1 MFKVKSKR
9 PAREMGIMFVM
20 VGAAIFM
27 YHTRIFKPRSAALLA
42 AASKIETVKKEIQGN
57 QTLIADLK
65 VKVGDIDKRVEQA
78 QNDKPTRFLS
88 ELINEINSKEGGVRV
103 NSYTTQETAV
113 ESSIYAVNV
122 NLELES
128 TFLDLATLIERL
140 EEKYKFLEF
149 KKVETTKA
157 DEFLQKAM
165 STVNLSIYLDKG
177 AYK

>member
-9 PAREMGIMFVM
+9 QPREMVFMFVA
-20 VGAAIFM
+20 VGAGMFM
-27 YHTRIFKPRSAALLA
+27 YHTRIYKPRAAALVA
-42 AASKIETVKKEIQGN
+42 AATKIDTVKKEIQDN

-65 VKVGDIDKRVEQA
+65 IKVGDMDKKVEQA

-88 ELINEINSKEGGVRV
+88 ELINEINAKEGGVRV
-103 NSYTTQETAV
+103 NSYTTNEKAV
-113 ESSIYAVNV
+113 ESSIYAVDV
-122 NLELES
+122 SLELES

-149 KKVETTKA
+149 KRVETTKA

-165 STVNLSIYLDKG
+165 SKVNLSIYLDKG
-177 AYK
+177 RN